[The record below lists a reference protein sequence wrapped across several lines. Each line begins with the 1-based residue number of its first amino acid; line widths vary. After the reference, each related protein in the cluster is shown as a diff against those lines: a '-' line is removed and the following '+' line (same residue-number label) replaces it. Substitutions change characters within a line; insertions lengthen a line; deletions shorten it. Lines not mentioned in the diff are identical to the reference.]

1 MTENSENSQWQIK
14 NSQML
19 QAAWS
24 LLPSHNSTYP
34 KLQAGVEACYRHWE
48 ISFLHWWTKTDFICS
63 CKFCG
68 VAHLILDL
76 EVDIK
81 FKNLQYPWASKG
93 RRAMGNTYGKHA
105 KKKIVWKSTDNKLIL
120 GIKDC
125 MDHITHCQFPR
136 NISPHGDGIEAAEI
150 GKQLHTE

>member
-81 FKNLQYPWASKG
+81 FKILQYPWASKG

-105 KKKIVWKSTDNKLIL
+105 KKKNRMKEYWQQANFRHQRLY
-120 GIKDC
+120 G
-125 MDHITHCQFPR
+125 
-136 NISPHGDGIEAAEI
+136 PHNTLPI
-150 GKQLHTE
+150 